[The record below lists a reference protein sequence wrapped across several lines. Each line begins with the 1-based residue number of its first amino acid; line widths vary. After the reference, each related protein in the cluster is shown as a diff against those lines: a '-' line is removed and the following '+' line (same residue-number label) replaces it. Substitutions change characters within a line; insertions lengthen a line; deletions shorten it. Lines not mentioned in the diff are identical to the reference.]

1 MKQLRKKLNQNEESE
16 RKVNAEEQEDEEEED
31 GDLEEEELHKYSDE
45 ETDAETIEEE
55 PDFSCGSNYEL
66 ASESEEDGDPG
77 YSDSDEVCQST
88 R

>member
-16 RKVNAEEQEDEEEED
+16 RKVNAEEQEAEEEED
-31 GDLEEEELHKYSDE
+31 GDLEEEELHEYSDE
-45 ETDAETIEEE
+45 ETDAETIEE
-55 PDFSCGSNYEL
+55 PDFSCGSNYEP

-77 YSDSDEVCQST
+77 YSDSDEGCQST

>member
-31 GDLEEEELHKYSDE
+31 GELDEYSDE
-45 ETDAETIEEE
+45 ETDTETIEEE
-55 PDFSCGSNYEL
+55 PDFSSGSNYEA

-77 YSDSDEVCQST
+77 YSDSDEGCHSAW
-88 R
+88 